1 MFDFIYNF
9 FGWIIRSFYE
19 LFKGTSLAYAL
30 ALLMFAIIIKIVLFP
45 LGIKQQKN
53 MQKQARL
60 RPRETAIRKKY
71 AGREDQATKQ
81 KMQNEVMEMYKE
93 ERFNPASGC
102 LPLLIQ
108 LPLLIML
115 YAVVRGPLTYIAQ
128 FGASEL
134 AVLGKA
140 LGPLFNVSTYSIDT
154 SNEIVAIS
162 VLRENSTFLTGEAAE
177 LIKKLP
183 DLTLFGLDLTAT
195 PTFASWLVIIPVLNL
210 LASFFGQSLIRKM
223 SYQPLTE
230 TENNAGC
237 SPKMMNI
244 MMPLFSTYIAFQV
257 PAALG
262 LYWIY
267 TNLLG
272 VIQQYIL
279 KKMYPTPVFTEEEL
293 KTLIDVGTKEGTL
306 EQSEQNMLYKIF
318 EFSDLH
324 VYDVMRHRSLIKAIP
339 STLSYK
345 ELVHKFTQFGF
356 SRLPVYNGSI
366 ENITGILYYKR
377 LLFSQKKERC
387 ENDFIKNNIEPAL
400 FVPERSP

>member
-293 KTLIDVGTKEGTL
+293 KAAEKLYAAAAKNKGSGGNKLPPKKKNSLVYDDDDDIPAPAVKKSGKSLLDDDTG
-306 EQSEQNMLYKIF
+306 SEQ
-318 EFSDLH
+318 
-324 VYDVMRHRSLIKAIP
+324 IKKNKT
-339 STLSYK
+339 SK
-345 ELVHKFTQFGF
+345 EE
-356 SRLPVYNGSI
+356 LPI
-366 ENITGILYYKR
+366 EKAPLKDD
-377 LLFSQKKERC
+377 KE
-387 ENDFIKNNIEPAL
+387 
-400 FVPERSP
+400 